1 MASGGNLIIY
11 FLVTSVSLY
20 LISSKLF
27 PKSSVS
33 PNVPVIKAPAGHIKG
48 AELKTKYGRSIS
60 AYRAIPYAEPPIGE
74 LRFKKPK
81 LLLENAWEGVFDGSK
96 KITPCIQPPT
106 PLEGFWSSFSGSED
120 CLHLNVYVPQT
131 EKVPKDGFPVMVWIH
146 GGGFFLGKVLK

>member
-1 MASGGNLIIY
+1 MASGGNLLIY
-11 FLVTSVSLY
+11 FLVTSISLY

-60 AYRAIPYAEPPIGE
+60 AYRAIPYAEPPLGE

-81 LLLENAWEGVFDGSK
+81 LLLENAWEGVFDGSGEVQKCVQPSAVLGMTFTGK
-96 KITPCIQPPT
+96 K
-106 PLEGFWSSFSGSED
+106 SF
-120 CLHLNVYVPQT
+120 
-131 EKVPKDGFPVMVWIH
+131 
-146 GGGFFLGKVLK
+146 